1 VLRDTFCIEIGKF
14 YFDNIVD
21 KINSYY
27 SEKTIRNIKQPK
39 IMYII
44 SYKGILKNYKEV
56 MFLY

>member
-1 VLRDTFCIEIGKF
+1 MRDTFCIEIGKF

-27 SEKTIRNIKQPK
+27 SEKTIWDIKQPK

-44 SYKGILKNYKEV
+44 SYKGILKIHKEV

>member
-1 VLRDTFCIEIGKF
+1 MRDTFCIEIGKF

-27 SEKTIRNIKQPK
+27 SEKTIRDIKQPK
-39 IMYII
+39 IIYII
-44 SYKGILKNYKEV
+44 SYKGILKIHKEV

>member
-1 VLRDTFCIEIGKF
+1 MRDTFCLEIGKF
-14 YFDNIVD
+14 YFDNIVG

-27 SEKTIRNIKQPK
+27 SEKTIRDIKQPK

-44 SYKGILKNYKEV
+44 SYTGILKNYKEV

>member
-1 VLRDTFCIEIGKF
+1 MRDTFCIEIGKF

-21 KINSYY
+21 KINFYY
-27 SEKTIRNIKQPK
+27 SEKTIRDIKQPK

-44 SYKGILKNYKEV
+44 SYTGILKNYKEV

>member
-1 VLRDTFCIEIGKF
+1 MRDTFCLEIGKF

-21 KINSYY
+21 KINFYY
-27 SEKTIRNIKQPK
+27 SEKTIQDIKQPK